1 MVTHG
6 QNEVMG
12 QRAWHDIE
20 AHYMCVLSS
29 LRKAT
34 ESMSLLAT
42 TAHPCSSES
51 MSKQAV
57 GSLAM
62 SSLGCLEK
70 L

>member
-29 LRKAT
+29 LAPEENICYHKVPVAEMWKFNVKRIINNNET
-34 ESMSLLAT
+34 EAIT
-42 TAHPCSSES
+42 
-51 MSKQAV
+51 
-57 GSLAM
+57 
-62 SSLGCLEK
+62 
-70 L
+70 